1 MDEPTIL
8 RLMALSQLAL
18 DDDAKQQLSDDLDSI
33 IGFIEIMNQVPT
45 ENVEPLAHAVDLTQ
59 TLRPDE
65 SFDQVDRESMQMSAP
80 DTQDGFYL
88 VPKVL
93 DQR

>member
-1 MDEPTIL
+1 MDEITIQ

-18 DDDAKQQLSDDLDSI
+18 ADDEKASLSRDLDSI
-33 IGFIEIMNQVPT
+33 IGFIEVMNQVST
-45 ENVEPLAHAVDLTQ
+45 NGVEPLAHAVDLTQ
-59 TLRPDE
+59 TLREDIAVNDIKRE
-65 SFDQVDRESMQMSAP
+65 SFQALAP
-80 DTQDGFYL
+80 EVADGFYL